1 MLIKLKSLAKLA
13 GKERLV
19 LIPLSESGRF
29 VLGLN
34 FFEDV
39 EGGRE
44 ARFVIA
50 EDRYGELNDVK
61 VIEGDKVLVRAE
73 GVREDVDKISRSIK
87 IEKFRYT
94 NWIPLILSPQ
104 ISSKIEGL
112 DRGVLGYINYV
123 ERYGKPDLNKL
134 RGVVTLSVE
143 EIL

>member
-1 MLIKLKSLAKLA
+1 MFVEFALLLHRKTHLFLSCMLSEMLIKLKSLAKLA

-73 GVREDVDKISRSIK
+73 GVREDVDKSRD
-87 IEKFRYT
+87 
-94 NWIPLILSPQ
+94 P
-104 ISSKIEGL
+104 
-112 DRGVLGYINYV
+112 
-123 ERYGKPDLNKL
+123 
-134 RGVVTLSVE
+134 
-143 EIL
+143 